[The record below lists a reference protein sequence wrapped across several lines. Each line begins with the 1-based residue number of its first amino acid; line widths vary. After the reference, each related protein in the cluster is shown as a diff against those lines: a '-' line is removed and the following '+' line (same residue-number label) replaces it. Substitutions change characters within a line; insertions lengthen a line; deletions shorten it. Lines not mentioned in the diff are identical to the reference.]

1 MSTQEAVQ
9 GRPILAQPLSA
20 VVVSGAAAATSTP
33 PASLPSCSPTHAPAS
48 LCAAAAAAERLLQ
61 EGASPW
67 NKDCN
72 QRLPLHFSS
81 EAGHV
86 ACVRLLVAEMRRSG
100 RDPQTGA
107 LPPLDLKDQN
117 QQTPVQLAAEHGH
130 PDCAALLLDADG
142 TGEGGM

>member
-1 MSTQEAVQ
+1 MHAYPATVCCCESCCSY
-9 GRPILAQPLSA
+9 GRQPPCRFAWLL
-20 VVVSGAAAATSTP
+20 TSPCTCP
-33 PASLPSCSPTHAPAS
+33 

-107 LPPLDLKDQN
+107 LPSLDLKDQN

-142 TGEGGM
+142 TGEGCM